1 MTTHRPN
8 LEAGAVVN
16 LALLFETD
24 FIAPDRALLTGRRRA
39 HLETVLK
46 ANLGDRIP
54 VGRVNGNMGSGE
66 IIRLTDEEAELAV
79 SLDTPP
85 PKALPLTLIIAM
97 PRPKMFRRVLQTAT
111 ALGVKD
117 LWLLN
122 AWKVEKSFWQTPWLE
137 ADALSDNMVL
147 GLEQAMDTLMP
158 EVHIRQRFKP
168 FVEDEL
174 PGLIGGRT
182 ALVAHPGTDT
192 PCPTHL
198 NSPTVL
204 CIGPEGGFIPYEV
217 EKLEEAGCQAVH
229 LGQRILR
236 VETAVPVLISRLFDG
251 CL

>member
-1 MTTHRPN
+1 M
-8 LEAGAVVN
+8 N
-16 LALLFETD
+16 LALLLDSD
-24 FIAPDRALLTGRRRA
+24 FITPDRALLTGRRRV

-46 ANLGDRIP
+46 ASEGDLIP
-54 VGRVNGNMGSGE
+54 VGRINGKMGTGE
-66 IIRLTDEEAELAV
+66 IIRLTEDEAELAITLD
-79 SLDTPP
+79 SLP
-85 PKALPLTLIIAM
+85 PKALPLTLVMAM

-122 AWKVEKSFWQTPWLE
+122 AWKVEKSFWQTPWLSE
-137 ADALSDNMVL
+137 AALTENMIL
-147 GLEQAMDTLMP
+147 GLEQAMDTVMP
-158 EVHIRQRFKP
+158 QVHIRQRFKP

-174 PGLIGGRT
+174 PGLIGDRT
-182 ALVAHPGTDT
+182 ALVAHPGTST

-198 NSPTVL
+198 NAPTVL

-217 EKLEEAGCQAVH
+217 EKLEQAGCQPVH